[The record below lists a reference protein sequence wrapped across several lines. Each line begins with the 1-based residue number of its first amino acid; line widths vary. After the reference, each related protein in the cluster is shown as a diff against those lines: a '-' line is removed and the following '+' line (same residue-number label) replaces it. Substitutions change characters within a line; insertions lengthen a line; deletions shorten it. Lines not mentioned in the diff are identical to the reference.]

1 MASQICA
8 RDRSIEI
15 KEQERNA
22 VLMRKRQIKGR
33 KHIAPADFAEYL
45 RKSDVS
51 ENGKV
56 YYGRSLQ
63 NGLYERHCYISKSR

>member
-1 MASQICA
+1 
-8 RDRSIEI
+8 
-15 KEQERNA
+15 
-22 VLMRKRQIKGR
+22 MRKRQIKGR